1 MEILVEQQPAS
12 LQVVVAEQ
20 EEQLLA
26 LLVASALT
34 PISLAQRLCM
44 AVVVLGQTDLRAA
57 HLQVA
62 ESILSLQLQI
72 EVVVA
77 HNSPLAADGE
87 VPVLPAL

>member
-1 MEILVEQQPAS
+1 MEILVAQQLVS
-12 LQVVVAEQ
+12 LRVVVAEQ

-44 AVVVLGQTDLRAA
+44 AVVVLVQTDLRGA

-62 ESILSLQLQI
+62 ELIPSLQLQI

-77 HNSPLAADGE
+77 HNSPLAAERE
-87 VPVLPAL
+87 VPALPAL